1 MTSFLCSGSSTD
13 GSHRPGV
20 LDNCRDLTSR
30 VLIMMVKVLF
40 LERHFLKNILILC
53 NLKDMH
59 FFSIISIFLSSR
71 ENGCFT
77 V

>member
-20 LDNCRDLTSR
+20 LDNSRDVTSR

-40 LERHFLKNILILC
+40 LERHFLENILILC
-53 NLKDMH
+53 HLNVI
-59 FFSIISIFLSSR
+59 FFLPGKMDVLLFECL
-71 ENGCFT
+71 
-77 V
+77 